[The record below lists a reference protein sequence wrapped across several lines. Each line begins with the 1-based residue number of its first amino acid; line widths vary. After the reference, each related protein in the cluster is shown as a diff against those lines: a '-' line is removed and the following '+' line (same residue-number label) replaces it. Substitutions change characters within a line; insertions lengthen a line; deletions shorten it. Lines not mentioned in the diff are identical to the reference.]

1 MPPSFPCPPYLVLLA
16 FALRLSCRIFSRSP
30 RRVAISEARFRTGV
44 SVHTTSVQA
53 AVGLTIDTLIFALLV
68 DIVERSQHLDRRDM
82 CSCVINDPLGPVLDE
97 EFEKG
102 QGLVSVASR

>member
-1 MPPSFPCPPYLVLLA
+1 M
-16 FALRLSCRIFSRSP
+16 
-30 RRVAISEARFRTGV
+30 
-44 SVHTTSVQA
+44 HTTSVQA
-53 AVGLTIDTLIFALLV
+53 AVGLTIDTLVFALLV